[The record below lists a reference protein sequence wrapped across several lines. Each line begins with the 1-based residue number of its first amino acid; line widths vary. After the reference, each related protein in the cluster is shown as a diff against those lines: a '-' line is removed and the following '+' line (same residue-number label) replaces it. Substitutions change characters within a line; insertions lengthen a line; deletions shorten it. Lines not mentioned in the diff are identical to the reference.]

1 MCQNYGVE
9 WCITYNPSKTN
20 LMTFGKPVDY
30 QPLYLNGVSITP
42 VSECKYLGVN
52 VVAGKDF
59 STSSRKPLSSFFC
72 SANTIL
78 NVLKKP
84 TEQVLM
90 QLLYTNCVPILTYAC
105 EVKSFTGREMT
116 RYDVALNDCIRKIF
130 SFHRWESTRELRRYL
145 AMILLRKFLL
155 NDNETFYNGLTLNW

>member
-1 MCQNYGVE
+1 ME

-20 LMTFGKPVDY
+20 LMTFGKAVDY
-30 QPLYLNGVSITP
+30 HPLYLNGVSISP
-42 VSECKYLGVN
+42 VSECKYLGVH

-84 TEQVLM
+84 SEQVLM

-116 RYDVALNDCIRKIF
+116 RYDVALND
-130 SFHRWESTRELRRYL
+130 
-145 AMILLRKFLL
+145 
-155 NDNETFYNGLTLNW
+155 